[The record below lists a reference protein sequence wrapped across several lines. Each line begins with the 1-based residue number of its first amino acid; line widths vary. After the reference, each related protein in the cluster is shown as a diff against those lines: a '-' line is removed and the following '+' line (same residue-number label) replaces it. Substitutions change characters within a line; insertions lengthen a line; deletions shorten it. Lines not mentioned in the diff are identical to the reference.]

1 MKQLRITASVTQT
14 LKLEGHAVIER
25 CPNKE
30 FSYLDCVK
38 IGDDYFL
45 PSIKWT
51 KYVPADAASGDDSG
65 GFDPVESSDWEVL
78 HHSIV
83 DERVRIQKA

>member
-14 LKLEGHAVIER
+14 LNLEGRALIER
-25 CPNKE
+25 CPDKE

-45 PSIKWT
+45 PSIEWT
-51 KYVPADAASGDDSG
+51 KYVPAEAGSGDDSG
-65 GFDPVESSDWEVL
+65 GFEPVKSSDWEEF

-83 DERVRIQKA
+83 DERVQIKKA